1 MHPSPRYRT
10 RHLSRGLYLG
20 RKMPPSSVGVAKLRK
35 VGDGGVG
42 GGSEGDRIRAAP
54 TSLNLR
60 PAFALPFSFSTLAQI
75 RKCRNYSRGE
85 QRINHDPSCLMSANS
100 RNVDLFVS
108 SSNGM
113 STYSERQRWICR
125 YVEQCFTLTDFA
137 SKSEVY
143 ITHAQRLCENYAN
156 NQEAGFK

>member
-1 MHPSPRYRT
+1 MNNSVWCCPLFCFLCSILFTDPVLFRFQRSFSKKGNILHPSPRYRT
-10 RHLSRGLYLG
+10 RHLSRGFYLG

-35 VGDGGVG
+35 VGNGGVG

-60 PAFALPFSFSTLAQI
+60 PAFALPFSFSTLADI

-85 QRINHDPSCLMSANS
+85 QRINHDLSCSMSASS

-108 SSNGM
+108 SSNGI

-125 YVEQCFTLTDFA
+125 
-137 SKSEVY
+137 
-143 ITHAQRLCENYAN
+143 
-156 NQEAGFK
+156 